1 MITIKLTR
9 TEALDL
15 VDALV
20 DLVGAERLA
29 PVIFA
34 ALPFDKAT
42 ELTVNRNAVA
52 LTKAETAALV
62 KAVVPL
68 IPGATL
74 KAKIAAVLKAARPC
88 FSTAERFK
96 EVTAYVVDRLKAY
109 AAGDSIPVAPAGD
122 GFLRFYGRVNL
133 WCAAGEDELK
143 KDISVC
149 AKHGVGYTIEM
160 AGWRS
165 GETAFDSASNL
176 SNTVNLYG
184 KLVEWCKAA
193 KIPLLVSI
201 TNWNVT
207 QTKYGNKGRP
217 FASIVPTAKKL
228 AETVLAC
235 GGQDLVYVQPVAET
249 GNDADAKAFEKWC
262 GALFAGWKLV
272 YNGGSRPSKP
282 AYGWPHFAYHPNTVA
297 DGGKAG
303 GISVSDT
310 GTIIKQLAADGTL
323 DGPGDPAKIAAWFAK
338 CKAAGA
344 IGAGYY
350 AFLREKHDAA
360 AIRACAAP
368 AAVAQPVES
377 GEDVDLSKAVWHG
390 PDGRGCAVT
399 ETVSGLTFDGKAFR
413 YSPSKGTEAWEP
425 HSGEKNCNQYACFF
439 VKRNGV
445 WAGGKFD
452 WSTYSR
458 KSRDRK
464 NIDGGYTGGIVP
476 KAGEEVRFC
485 LTDLNMKRRTNAPGV
500 KWK

>member
-323 DGPGDPAKIAAWFAK
+323 EGPGDPSKIAAWFAK

-350 AFLREKHDAA
+350 AFKREKHDPD
-360 AIRACAAP
+360 AIRACAAN
-368 AAVAQPVES
+368 VGSNVGS
-377 GEDVDLSKAVWHG
+377 NGDDIDLSAPSG
-390 PDGRGCAVT
+390 TAAERRESQSPDRNPHRTDDQRQGNTLSIDKVT
-399 ETVSGLTFDGKAFR
+399 DS
-413 YSPSKGTEAWEP
+413 WEP
-425 HSGEKNCNQYACFF
+425 HRGSKTTNQCACFF
-439 VKRNGV
+439 VKRNGRYV
-445 WAGGKFD
+445 GGRFD
-452 WSTYSR
+452 DSTYSR
-458 KSRDRK
+458 KTRELK
-464 NIDGGYTGGIVP
+464 NIRGKYTGGIVP
-476 KAGEEVRFC
+476 TTGEEVWFC
-485 LTDLNMKRRTNAPGV
+485 FTDVNGTVRTNCQKVRWP
-500 KWK
+500 